1 MELQLEGKILADV
14 AVVGNRP
21 SIARQRWNTERLLV
35 ERLLVAICFHRTYP
49 FHPLPPPPR
58 WTLISSF
65 SCCSSPTLLRE
76 FPCRH
81 FPGRNN
87 SGRTQSNYKDEPQR
101 GCHSINF
108 NIHHVVVEP
117 RGVNARVIAVWMDC
131 QWRVVLCSLQRH
143 SVCARNRLCS
153 RPWNHH
159 LQRYTTTTTTTSN
172 QELARLFRFSYSE
185 HFFIKWYSGVLLQLD
200 TKLFLSLCIW

>member
-35 ERLLVAICFHRTYP
+35 QWWASVADAGLALNQRSPICFHRTYP
-49 FHPLPPPPR
+49 FHPLPPPPPPR

-87 SGRTQSNYKDEPQR
+87 SGRTQSNYKDEPPR

-108 NIHHVVVEP
+108 NIHHVVVEAS
-117 RGVNARVIAVWMDC
+117 GVNARVIAVWMDC

-143 SVCARNRLCS
+143 TQCLC
-153 RPWNHH
+153 
-159 LQRYTTTTTTTSN
+159 Q
-172 QELARLFRFSYSE
+172 
-185 HFFIKWYSGVLLQLD
+185 K
-200 TKLFLSLCIW
+200 